1 MEEMCHVCLGHRIVK
16 DLNKATGIWE
26 DLDCITCNGT
36 GFIEQKEPICQEHE
50 KRVAIIKGKDG
61 MGSQTVTLAEA
72 KKRVEHTANL
82 LFCNADDMWKAFKEA
97 NYDVTSREWGNYL
110 IKILM
115 KGKWNE

>member
-1 MEEMCHVCLGHRIVK
+1 MANKIECYVCRGKGKIKNIGEIGV
-16 DLNKATGIWE
+16 E
-26 DLDCITCNGT
+26 DCITCEGK

-72 KKRVEHTANL
+72 KKRIEHTANL